1 MQGTAET
8 PATNY
13 LFNTKPGSKKTQQR
27 NRAVVPPSSSQTAML
42 EQINKTGHKHCQVK
56 ETETKDYRKLTR
68 VMQFKRDTTKL
79 TPFVEPD
86 NNPKWQVDS

>member
-1 MQGTAET
+1 
-8 PATNY
+8 
-13 LFNTKPGSKKTQQR
+13 
-27 NRAVVPPSSSQTAML
+27 ML